1 MVMDNGNFLKKKK
14 YLNHL
19 NGHYIGFEIYFMAY
33 YRRKNDIYGLLGVT
47 IKIYETPGAV
57 QSYAVTHTLH
67 ITPTTGQTFS
77 YDRNIHNRGRRKTH
91 GQKCY
96 TARPPLHIT
105 PTTGKPTYIYIHIKT
120 AVTAEHTTYA
130 TA

>member
-57 QSYAVTHTLH
+57 QSYAVTHTL
-67 ITPTTGQTFS
+67 PS
-77 YDRNIHNRGRRKTH
+77 
-91 GQKCY
+91 